1 MMYVYVLDVNGQ
13 PLMPT
18 RKVGKVR
25 HLLKSKKAKI
35 VSRCPFTIQLLYET
49 KSYTQ
54 EINLGIDS
62 GSKTIGVSAT
72 TESKVLFEAEVTI
85 RNDIVDLLST
95 KRQFRRSRRSR
106 KLKYRAPK
114 FNNRTHSKHKGW
126 LAPSIE
132 NKIGTHITVIN
143 KIYKLLPITNLY
155 VEVASF
161 DTQLLKAQEL
171 GLPIPEGTDYQ
182 KGEMLGFNTREYV
195 LFRDNYKCRCCKGK
209 SGDKILQTHHIE
221 SRKTGGDAPNNLVTL
236 CKTCHEGYHNGTVTL
251 PKSIKRGN
259 KYNDAVFMGVMRWE
273 LYNRLKLIYPEVKL
287 TYGYI
292 TKNLRI
298 TNHLE
303 KTHYI
308 DARCISKNPRA
319 IPSNNIYLIK
329 KVRNHNRQIHKLTI
343 QKGGVRK
350 MNQAPY
356 EVKGFRLFDKVLCQN
371 KEWYI
376 NGRRIK
382 GSFVL
387 KNLKNKTLEISPSK
401 IKLINYQK
409 SYLIERSNG
418 NSSPT

>member
-18 RKVGKVR
+18 RKIGKVR

-72 TESKVLFEAEVTI
+72 TEKKVLFEAEVTL
-85 RNDIVDLLST
+85 RNDIVDLLSS

-106 KLKYRAPK
+106 KLKYRASK

-126 LAPSIE
+126 FAPSIE

-143 KIYKLLPITNLY
+143 KIYKLLPVTNLY
-155 VEVASF
+155 VEVAAF
-161 DTQLLKAQEL
+161 DTQLLKALDQ

-182 KGEMLGFNTREYV
+182 EGEMLGFNTREYI
-195 LFRDNYKCRCCKGK
+195 LFRDRYKCRCCKGK

-221 SRKTGGDAPNNLVTL
+221 SRKTGGDAPNNLITL
-236 CKTCHEGYHNGTVTL
+236 CKTCHQGYHNGTVVL
-251 PKSIKRGN
+251 PKTITRGN
-259 KYNDAVFMGVMRWE
+259 RYNDAVFMGVMRWE
-273 LYNRLKLIYPEVKL
+273 LYNRLRRVYPEVKL

-308 DARCISKNPRA
+308 DARCISKNPSA
-319 IPSNNIYLIK
+319 IPSDNIYLIK

-382 GSFVL
+382 GAFVL
-387 KNLKNKTLEISPSK
+387 KNLKNETLEISPSK
-401 IKLINYQK
+401 IRLINYQK

>member
-1 MMYVYVLDVNGQ
+1 MVYVLDVNGQ

-18 RKVGKVR
+18 HKVGKVR
-25 HLLKSKKAKI
+25 HLLKNKKAI
-35 VSRCPFTIQLLYET
+35 VVNRCPFTIKLLYKT
-49 KSYTQ
+49 TGYTQ
-54 EINLGIDS
+54 DINLGIDS
-62 GSKTIGVSAT
+62 GSKIIGVSAT
-72 TESKVLFEAEVTI
+72 TKDKVLFEAEVSI
-85 RNDIVDLLST
+85 RNDIVDLLSS

-106 KLKYRAPK
+106 KLRYRASK
-114 FNNRTHSKHKGW
+114 FNNRIHSKHKGW

-143 KIYKLLPITNLY
+143 KIYKLLPIANLY

-182 KGEMLGFNTREYV
+182 KGDMLGFNTREYV
-195 LFRDNYKCRCCKGK
+195 FFRDGYKCRCCKGK

-221 SRKTGGDAPNNLVTL
+221 SRKTGGNAPNNLVTL
-236 CKTCHEGYHNGTVTL
+236 CKTCHSGFHNGTVML
-251 PKSIKRGN
+251 PKTITRGN
-259 KYNDAVFMGVMRWE
+259 KYNDAVFMGIMRWE
-273 LYNRLKLIYPEVKL
+273 LYNRLKLVYPEVKL

-298 TNHLE
+298 TNDLE
-303 KTHYI
+303 KAHYI
-308 DARCISKNPRA
+308 DARCISKNPSA
-319 IPSNNIYLIK
+319 IPSDNIYLIK
-329 KVRNHNRQIHKLTI
+329 KVRNHNRQIHKSKIL
-343 QKGGVRK
+343 KGGVKK

-356 EVKGFRLFDKVLCQN
+356 KVKGFRLFDKVFCQN

-382 GSFVL
+382 GSFIL
-387 KNLKNKTLEISPSK
+387 KNLKNETLEISSSK

-409 SYLIERSNG
+409 SYLIERG
-418 NSSPT
+418 

>member
-18 RKVGKVR
+18 RKIGKVR
-25 HLLKSKKAKI
+25 HLLKSKKAI
-35 VSRCPFTIQLLYET
+35 VVNRCPFTIQLLYKT
-49 KSYTQ
+49 KGYTQ
-54 EINLGIDS
+54 DINLGIDS

-72 TESKVLFEAEVTI
+72 TEKNVLFEAEVTL
-85 RNDIVDLLST
+85 RNDIVDLLSL

-106 KLKYRAPK
+106 KLRYRASK

-155 VEVASF
+155 VEVAAF

-171 GLPIPEGTDYQ
+171 GLPLPKGTDYQ

-195 LFRDNYKCRCCKGK
+195 LFRDGYKCRCCKGK

-221 SRKTGGDAPNNLVTL
+221 SRKVGGDAPNNLVTL
-236 CKTCHEGYHNGTVTL
+236 CKTCHEGYHNGTIIL

-298 TNHLE
+298 TNCLE

-308 DARCISKNPRA
+308 DARCISKNPSA
-319 IPSNNIYLIK
+319 IPSDNIYLIK

-382 GSFVL
+382 GSFIL
-387 KNLKNKTLEISPSK
+387 KNLKNKTLEITPSK
-401 IKLINYQK
+401 IRLINYQK
-409 SYLIERSNG
+409 SYLIEKSISNF
-418 NSSPT
+418 SST

>member
-1 MMYVYVLDVNGQ
+1 
-13 PLMPT
+13 
-18 RKVGKVR
+18 
-25 HLLKSKKAKI
+25 
-35 VSRCPFTIQLLYET
+35 
-49 KSYTQ
+49 
-54 EINLGIDS
+54 
-62 GSKTIGVSAT
+62 
-72 TESKVLFEAEVTI
+72 
-85 RNDIVDLLST
+85 
-95 KRQFRRSRRSR
+95 
-106 KLKYRAPK
+106 
-114 FNNRTHSKHKGW
+114 
-126 LAPSIE
+126 
-132 NKIGTHITVIN
+132 
-143 KIYKLLPITNLY
+143 
-155 VEVASF
+155 
-161 DTQLLKAQEL
+161 
-171 GLPIPEGTDYQ
+171 
-182 KGEMLGFNTREYV
+182 
-195 LFRDNYKCRCCKGK
+195 
-209 SGDKILQTHHIE
+209 
-221 SRKTGGDAPNNLVTL
+221 
-236 CKTCHEGYHNGTVTL
+236 
-251 PKSIKRGN
+251 
-259 KYNDAVFMGVMRWE
+259 MGVMRWE

-329 KVRNHNRQIHKLTI
+329 KVRNHNRQIHKAKIL
-343 QKGGVRK
+343 KGGVRK

>member
-1 MMYVYVLDVNGQ
+1 MVYVLDVNGQ

-18 RKVGKVR
+18 HKVGKVR
-25 HLLKSKKAKI
+25 HLLKSKKAI
-35 VSRCPFTIQLLYET
+35 VVNRCPFTIKLLYKT
-49 KSYTQ
+49 TGYTQ
-54 EINLGIDS
+54 DINLGIDS

-72 TESKVLFEAEVTI
+72 TKDKVLFEAEVSI
-85 RNDIVDLLST
+85 RNDIADLLST

-106 KLKYRAPK
+106 KLKYRASK
-114 FNNRTHSKHKGW
+114 FNNRIHSKHKGW

-132 NKIGTHITVIN
+132 NKIVTHITVIN
-143 KIYKLLPITNLY
+143 KIYKLLPVVNLY
-155 VEVASF
+155 VEVAAF

-182 KGEMLGFNTREYV
+182 KGDMLGFNTREYV
-195 LFRDNYKCRCCKGK
+195 LFRDSYKCRCCGGK

-221 SRKTGGDAPNNLVTL
+221 SRKIGGDAPNNLVTL
-236 CKTCHEGYHNGTVTL
+236 CKTCHSGFHNGTVIL
-251 PKSIKRGN
+251 PKTITRGN
-259 KYNDAVFMGVMRWE
+259 KYNDAVFMGIMRWE
-273 LYNRLKLIYPEVKL
+273 LYNRLKLIYPDVKL

-303 KTHYI
+303 KTHFI
-308 DARCISKNPRA
+308 DARCISKNPNA
-319 IPSNNIYLIK
+319 IPSDNIYLIK
-329 KVRNHNRQIHKLTI
+329 KVRCHNRQIHKLTI

-356 EVKGFRLFDKVLCQN
+356 EVKGFKLFDKVLCQN

-382 GSFVL
+382 GAFVL

-409 SYLIERSNG
+409 SYLIERG
-418 NSSPT
+418 